1 MTLKRFGV
9 LALLLMLG
17 ACSETVAKSAAVDA
31 QGDSGPAKDV
41 AGSADYLCNQVM
53 GVSVTGDWFSAG
65 FEQAVQDGRWQAVT
79 LSHAYVDLWM
89 DPTNT
94 VWDTPTVSPC
104 AQHADN
110 PDRVLFTGV
119 NWNYATSAEWTAAL
133 KQVVENLKARYSNL
147 KHVEL
152 LTMLRSPGN
161 KPCPDSVNAE
171 TVVQP
176 YVDEAV
182 AKVVAAYPGFVS
194 AAPKFEAPN
203 CEVFLLG
210 GPHFMPDGAP
220 EVAKVYGAHYGK
232 GP

>member
-1 MTLKRFGV
+1 MTKTWGAG

-17 ACSETVAKSAAVDA
+17 ACGSAAEKSAAPAVQADA
-31 QGDSGPAKDV
+31 ATVKDTL
-41 AGSADYLCNQVM
+41 SSKDYLCNQVM
-53 GVSVTGDWFSAG
+53 GVSVTGDWFAAG
-65 FEQAVQDGRWQAVT
+65 FEQAVDDGRWQAVT
-79 LSHAYVDLWM
+79 LSHAYVDLWA

-94 VWDTPTVSPC
+94 VWDTPTVSAC
-104 AQHADN
+104 TQHADN

-119 NWNYATSAEWTAAL
+119 NWTYTSSAEWTAAL

-152 LTMLRSPGN
+152 MTMLRSPGN
-161 KPCPDSVNAE
+161 QPCPDSVNKE

-182 AKVVAAYPGFVS
+182 ANVVAAYPGFVS
-194 AAPKFEAPN
+194 ASPKFEAPN

-210 GPHFMPDGAP
+210 GPHFMPDAAP
-220 EVAKVYGAHYGK
+220 EVAKVYGAYYAK
-232 GP
+232 EP